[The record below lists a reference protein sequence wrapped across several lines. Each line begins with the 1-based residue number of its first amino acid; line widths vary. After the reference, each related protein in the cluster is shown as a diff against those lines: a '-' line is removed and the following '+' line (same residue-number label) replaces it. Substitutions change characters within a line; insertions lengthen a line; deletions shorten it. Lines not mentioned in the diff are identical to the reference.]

1 MKKYLIL
8 LLFLALFIN
17 RIEAN
22 NWQLIGFE
30 GKSVYCIAVNP
41 VDKNIIYTGIKDEG
55 IYVSQNAGQDWNLAY
70 SNKIPINCISID
82 RLNTGNIYVGY
93 NDGLIISKSGG
104 NSFYQVVIEKNI
116 NVSSIALDE
125 TQTKA
130 IIVGTSK
137 GIYKSFDN
145 GESFLKA
152 GLNNFTISC
161 LTIDNAG
168 GKAILYAGTT
178 NAGVFKSANYGT
190 SWTPIN
196 KGINNLHI
204 YSILS
209 ELKRPSVLF
218 LGTLEE
224 NIYRSENGGDSWE
237 ILKVNNKLNQGY
249 VFAQAIDNAT
259 SNSVIYL
266 TSLSGDVYKI
276 IDANNIKKLSEP
288 INNVFGTCLG
298 IVNIVPSTLF
308 LGTTSGIYKFDE

>member
-1 MKKYLIL
+1 MIKYIYVLLIIVL
-8 LLFLALFIN
+8 LQDISYSNDWTLL
-17 RIEAN
+17 
-22 NWQLIGFE
+22 GFE

-41 VDKNIIYTGIKDEG
+41 VNKNIIYIGIKDEG

-70 SNKIPINCISID
+70 SSKIPINCISID
-82 RLNTGNIYVGY
+82 RLNTGIIYAGY

-104 NSFYQVVIEKNI
+104 DRFYQVVIEKNI

-137 GIYKSFDN
+137 GIYKSFDK
-145 GESFLKA
+145 GEIFLKA

-161 LTIDNAG
+161 LTIDNTG

-196 KGINNLHI
+196 KGINDLHI
-204 YSILS
+204 YSILC
-209 ELKRPSVLF
+209 ELKRPSVLY

-224 NIYRSENGGDSWE
+224 NIYKSENGGENWE
-237 ILKVNNKLNQGY
+237 VIKINNKLNQGY
-249 VFAQAIDNAT
+249 VFAQAIDNT
-259 SNSVIYL
+259 TNNSVIYL
-266 TSLSGDVYKI
+266 TSLNGDVYKI
-276 IDANNIKKLSEP
+276 MDANNIKKLSEP

-298 IVNIVPSTLF
+298 IINIVPSTLF
-308 LGTTSGIYKFDE
+308 LGTTSGIYKSDE

>member
-1 MKKYLIL
+1 MIKYIYTFLIITL
-8 LLFLALFIN
+8 LPVISY
-17 RIEAN
+17 AN
-22 NWQLIGFE
+22 DWTLLGFE

-70 SNKIPINCISID
+70 SSKIPINCISID
-82 RLNTGNIYVGY
+82 RLNTGIIYAGY
-93 NDGLIISKSGG
+93 IDGLIISKSGG

-137 GIYKSFDN
+137 GIYKSFDK

-161 LTIDNAG
+161 ITIDNTG

-204 YSILS
+204 YSILC
-209 ELKRPSVLF
+209 ELKRPSVLY

-224 NIYRSENGGDSWE
+224 NIYKSENGGESWE
-237 ILKVNNKLNQGY
+237 VLKVSNKLNQGY
-249 VFAQAIDNAT
+249 VFAQAIDNI
-259 SNSVIYL
+259 SNNSVIYL
-266 TSLSGDVYKI
+266 TSLNGDVYKI

-288 INNVFGTCLG
+288 INNVFGTWLG
-298 IVNIVPSTLF
+298 IVNIVPSTLY

>member
-1 MKKYLIL
+1 MIKYIYTFLIVFL
-8 LLFLALFIN
+8 LQEISY
-17 RIEAN
+17 AN
-22 NWQLIGFE
+22 DWTLLGFE

-70 SNKIPINCISID
+70 SSKIPINCISID
-82 RLNTGNIYVGY
+82 RLNISNIYAGY

-104 NSFYQVVIEKNI
+104 NSFYQVMIEKNI
-116 NVSSIALDE
+116 NVNSIALDE

-204 YSILS
+204 YSILC
-209 ELKRPSVLF
+209 ELKRSSILY

-224 NIYRSENGGDSWE
+224 NIYKSENGGENWE
-237 ILKVNNKLNQGY
+237 VLKVSNKLNQGY
-249 VFAQAIDNAT
+249 VFAQAIDNT
-259 SNSVIYL
+259 TNNSLIYL

-276 IDANNIKKLSEP
+276 IDDNNIKKLSEP

>member
-1 MKKYLIL
+1 MLKYVYISLLVIL
-8 LLFLALFIN
+8 LPVLSF
-17 RIEAN
+17 AN
-22 NWQLIGFE
+22 DWTLLGFE

-41 VDKNIIYTGIKDEG
+41 VNKDIIFIGIKDEG
-55 IYVSQNAGQDWNLAY
+55 IYLSQNAGQNWNLVY
-70 SNKIPINCISID
+70 SSNIPVNCISID
-82 RLNTGNIYVGY
+82 RLNTGIIYAGY

-104 NSFYQVVIEKNI
+104 DRFYQAVIEKNV
-116 NVSSIALDE
+116 NVNSIVLDE

-137 GIYKSFDN
+137 GIYKSFDK
-145 GESFLKA
+145 GETFLKA

-161 LTIDNAG
+161 LTIDNSG
-168 GKAILYAGTT
+168 DKAILYAGTT

-196 KGINNLHI
+196 KGLNDLHI
-204 YSILS
+204 YSILCDLRKS
-209 ELKRPSVLF
+209 SCLY

-224 NIYRSENGGDSWE
+224 SIYKSENTGENWE
-237 ILKVNNKLNQGY
+237 IIKINNKLNQGY
-249 VFAQAIDNAT
+249 VFAQAIDNST
-259 SNSVIYL
+259 NNSIVYL

-298 IVNIVPSTLF
+298 IVNIVPSTLY